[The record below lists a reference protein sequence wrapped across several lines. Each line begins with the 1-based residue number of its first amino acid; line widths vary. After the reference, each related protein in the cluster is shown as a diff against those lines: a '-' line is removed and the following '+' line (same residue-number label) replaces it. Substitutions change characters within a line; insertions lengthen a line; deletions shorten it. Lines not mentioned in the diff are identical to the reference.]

1 MVHLPELIED
11 LALILMAGAITT
23 LLFRRIKQPLVLG
36 YIIAGFS
43 LVWIANTYMSL
54 YSLLRTDIKV
64 ERIDASIKEQELNDK
79 K

>member
-1 MVHLPELIED
+1 M
-11 LALILMAGAITT
+11 LILTKFT
-23 LLFRRIKQPLVLG
+23 LYLPDWRG
-36 YIIAGFS
+36 YIISGFS

-64 ERIDASIKEQELNDK
+64 ERIDASIKEQELNGK

>member
-1 MVHLPELIED
+1 M
-11 LALILMAGAITT
+11 LILTKFT
-23 LLFRRIKQPLVLG
+23 LYLPDWRG